1 MDENVKSYDSGS
13 YYGEVDI
20 ENITSH
26 TIEARSK
33 DLVPV
38 FNNSRT
44 PMSQQLRSDPTQ
56 FSLLFKISLLSNY
69 EIFR

>member
-1 MDENVKSYDSGS
+1 MMMDENVKSYDSGS

-20 ENITSH
+20 ENIASR

-38 FNNSRT
+38 FDNSRT
-44 PMSQQLRSDPTQ
+44 PMSQQLRSDPVLIAFQ
-56 FSLLFKISLLSNY
+56 KILS
-69 EIFR
+69 IQL